1 MVWLRVFEAWLTMKL
16 LRSPTFHRGVR
27 AVHKKM
33 HELRHGKDP
42 AEMGGTKI
50 YHPDGDTE
58 IKRFMKY
65 FREELQEQF
74 RGRPKK

>member
-1 MVWLRVFEAWLTMKL
+1 VRL

-27 AVHKKM
+27 AIHKKM

-50 YHPDGDTE
+50 DHPDGDTE
-58 IKRFMKY
+58 GRRLMKY
-65 FREELQEQF
+65 FIEELKDQF
-74 RGRPKK
+74 RGGPKK